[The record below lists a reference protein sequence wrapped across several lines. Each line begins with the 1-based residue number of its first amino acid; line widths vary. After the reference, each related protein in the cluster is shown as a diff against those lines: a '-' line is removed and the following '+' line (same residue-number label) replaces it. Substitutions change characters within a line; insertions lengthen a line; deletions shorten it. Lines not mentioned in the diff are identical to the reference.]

1 MIAQARGAA
10 TIAWI
15 EQPASSWAAFEAL
28 RLYGLRYAEGGRVLA
43 LLPLLAAVPAL
54 AAVPWRRVP
63 ATLVLLAFVVGVP
76 WLTYAA
82 GLVAT
87 PLWIERTLL
96 WPVPLGLVLVAAGAV
111 RLRPRWLAAGV
122 AGLLVAAQLADLA
135 LYATTVKKPPLAA
148 AAAGLADAWRP
159 GDGLLLV
166 PGATQLPLAYYLHRD
181 GLPFAAL
188 AVEFGAGDEALDGAY
203 RERPVGPPL
212 GQPLQGITLD
222 QLTGLPERYRRVW
235 VLFRREEKADPG
247 GRVLARLRELGTV
260 AAERH
265 FEPRLDLALVVL
277 AAPGCR

>member
-1 MIAQARGAA
+1 M
-10 TIAWI
+10 
-15 EQPASSWAAFEAL
+15 
-28 RLYGLRYAEGGRVLA
+28 
-43 LLPLLAAVPAL
+43 
-54 AAVPWRRVP
+54 
-63 ATLVLLAFVVGVP
+63 
-76 WLTYAA
+76 
-82 GLVAT
+82 
-87 PLWIERTLL
+87 
-96 WPVPLGLVLVAAGAV
+96 
-111 RLRPRWLAAGV
+111 
-122 AGLLVAAQLADLA
+122 
-135 LYATTVKKPPLAA
+135 
-148 AAAGLADAWRP
+148 
-159 GDGLLLV
+159 

-188 AVEFGAGDEALDGAY
+188 AVESGAGDEALEGAY

-277 AAPGCR
+277 AAPGRR